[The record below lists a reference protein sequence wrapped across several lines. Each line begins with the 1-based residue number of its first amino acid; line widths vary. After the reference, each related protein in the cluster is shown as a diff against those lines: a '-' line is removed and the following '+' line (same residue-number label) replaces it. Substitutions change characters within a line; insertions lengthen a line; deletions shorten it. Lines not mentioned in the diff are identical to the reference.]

1 MLVGHQPE
9 LDLISIKILEC
20 IRYVRCYEADR
31 REWIKPLPPVPS
43 VPLIALEQQ
52 DRALR
57 CARQRVAD
65 GVLDRVFSP
74 RAKLAELDRE
84 VALGLSRGRVA
95 NDRSGGAPPASAR
108 EEGPGVRRL
117 WALRREEADWI
128 LERVAGILER
138 A

>member
-65 GVLDRVFSP
+65 GVLDRIFSP
-74 RAKLAELDRE
+74 RAKLAELNRE
-84 VALGLSRGRVA
+84 LGAWLRG
-95 NDRSGGAPPASAR
+95 AR
-108 EEGPGVRRL
+108 P
-117 WALRREEADWI
+117 
-128 LERVAGILER
+128 
-138 A
+138 